1 MTNPF
6 SLEGKTVFTTGANG
20 GIGKAIARGMAE
32 AGADLLITDLD
43 ENSLQT
49 TAEDLCKA
57 GTRIVPVTF
66 DINDMDAMKNAVNKA
81 VAEFGK
87 IDVLIN
93 SAGINIR
100 KHFLEV
106 AEEVYDKIMNVNVK
120 GLYFLSQE
128 ICKHMAKRKKGK
140 VINIASLNTFISLST
155 VSVYATSKGA
165 VGQLTKAMAVDM
177 ARYGIQVNAV
187 APGFIKTPFN
197 ELLWGNEEKHKWV
210 ADRTLFKRF
219 GIPEDLIGTIQYLSS
234 EASDFVTGQIIV
246 VDGGYLTGSDTL
258 FG

>member
-1 MTNPF
+1 MGNSF
-6 SLEGKTVFTTGANG
+6 SLQGKTVFTTGANG

-32 AGADLLITDLD
+32 AGADLVITDLD
-43 ENSLQT
+43 ERILQE
-49 TAEDLCKA
+49 TAEEIQKA
-57 GTRIVPVTF
+57 GTNVFPVVF
-66 DINDMDAMKNAVNKA
+66 NINDMEAMKSAVDKA
-81 VAEFGK
+81 ISHYGR
-87 IDVLIN
+87 IDILIN

-106 AEEVYDKIMNVNVK
+106 PEEDYDKIMNVNVK
-120 GLYFLSQE
+120 GLFFLSQE
-128 ICKHMAKRKKGK
+128 VGKHMAKCKKGK
-140 VINIASLNTFISLST
+140 IINIASLNTFISLST

-197 ELLWGNEEKHKWV
+197 KLLWGNEEKHKWV
-210 ADRTLFKRF
+210 ADRTLLKRF
-219 GIPEDLIGTIQYLSS
+219 GVPEDLIGTMLYLSS

>member
-1 MTNPF
+1 MGNPF
-6 SLEGKTVFTTGANG
+6 TLQGKTVFTTGANG

-32 AGADLLITDLD
+32 AGADLLIADMD
-43 ENSLQT
+43 ETKLGK
-49 TAEDLCKA
+49 TAEELREA
-57 GTRIVPVTF
+57 GTRIVPIAF
-66 DINDMDAMKNAVNKA
+66 DINDLPSMKKA
-81 VAEFGK
+81 VDTAIAEFGN

-93 SAGINIR
+93 SAGVNVR

-106 AEEVYDKIMNVNVK
+106 DENSFDKIMNVNVK

-128 ICKHMAKRKKGK
+128 ICRHMAERKRGK

-155 VSVYATSKGA
+155 VAVYATSKGA
-165 VGQLTKAMAVDM
+165 VGQLTKAMAVAM
-177 ARYGIQVNAV
+177 ARYGVQVNAI

-219 GIPEDLIGTIQYLSS
+219 GLPEDLVGTIQYLASA
-234 EASDFVTGQIIV
+234 ASDFVTGQIIV